1 MMETCKFCEMRKIL
15 KQVEKMLDEAPLINS
30 EHYDEVI
37 SELMN
42 QLGNAYSYFMCM
54 CPDNSPAPTE
64 SDDAARYYGQ
74 ADAV

>member
-42 QLGNAYSYFMCM
+42 QVGNAHSWFMYM
-54 CPDNSPAPTE
+54 CPDETAPTVA
-64 SDDAARYYGQ
+64 DDAARYYGQ